1 MARAPNGYYKSVFI
15 NAPFTP
21 DRAVLF
27 NAMVFT
33 VQAAGFAPH
42 CAREL
47 DNAGQVRLDKIKD
60 LIRTC
65 HLGIHDIS
73 FMELDGDVP
82 RFNMPFELGLF
93 LGASAFGEDWVA
105 RKACTILDSEA
116 FRYQRALSDIAGQDI
131 RVHGLNAEIAS
142 AEVRNWLSHHTRSRA
157 PILGGGGYLE
167 FLRGVRS
174 RASRLGGG
182 CRSGRRESDF
192 QRETLHRR
200 RVVARSRSLVTQ
212 PQGMRG
218 PISCPV

>member
-21 DRAVLF
+21 DRAALF

-33 VQAAGFAPH
+33 VQAAGFAPR

-65 HLGIHDIS
+65 HLGVHDIS
-73 FMELDGDVP
+73 FMALDGDVP

-93 LGASAFGEDWVA
+93 LGASAFGDGWVA
-105 RKACTILDSEA
+105 RKACTILDAEA

-131 RVHGLNAEIAS
+131 RTHALDAEQAS
-142 AEVRNWLSHHTRSRA
+142 GQVRNWLSHHSRSKA
-157 PILGGGGYLE
+157 PILGAVAIRGLYQAFEAELPDLAQANGLIADDLTFSERRYIAGAW
-167 FLRGVRS
+167 LR
-174 RASRLGGG
+174 
-182 CRSGRRESDF
+182 D
-192 QRETLHRR
+192 
-200 RVVARSRSLVTQ
+200 RV
-212 PQGMRG
+212 P
-218 PISCPV
+218 